1 MGKHMEKQDKS
12 YSGLHGSN
20 KVSLD
25 EGMYYEIEYDATP
38 MPGVGKFV
46 LKTQKIAEPQKDEVR
61 ELFNRMRDI
70 ARNSRLPVYN
80 SSKFYQDKV
89 RHDNS
94 EIFYKQGMFMKD
106 FEDDYENT
114 VPYKQYFPYYQL
126 MGYQQLRTYFTWR
139 TQVRRGKVEETSLS
153 YAYLYLYELLNNIG
167 VSDPQD
173 GLDKLLFFR
182 KEFRIFEPSIDK
194 YVIRWL
200 KDYHIYYDLSRPFQE
215 FIREKE
221 LTEYYPELADP
232 EDRFDLFCNLSK
244 YDIRKSRFFTRDR
257 ESMIR
262 DCFDYTIDKLTTIF
276 SDHGIELE
284 SLIFFPTKS
293 LTRWNPFRDA
303 LFFPWMQQRD
313 RKVVFSPTE
322 SYVCSQN
329 QWFYQT
335 AITTESGKQL
345 NGYILKQMESV
356 LREEVRFKYKITAGL
371 SVLHPT
377 LIMKLEGAGIS
388 LEQSIT
394 GAVKEFYREATKT
407 IVTVEQSALAK
418 IRREALETQEKLLVP
433 EDAPEM
439 MSISAIVTEQS
450 VESATQSAPA
460 AVASQIPAVTSP
472 LASDSEPSEQTNP
485 WKDLSLALTQ
495 TERQALLLTLGG
507 DADIRQFADDNGV
520 MLEVLADGIN
530 VKAVDTV
537 GDSLLDDVF
546 SIYDDYLEQ
555 VREMLEMRKL

>member
-1 MGKHMEKQDKS
+1 MERQDKL
-12 YSGLHGSN
+12 YSGLHGNN

-25 EGMYYEIEYDATP
+25 EGMYYEIEYDAAP

-46 LKTQKIAEPQKDEVR
+46 LKTQKIDEPEKDEVR

-70 ARNSRLPVYN
+70 ARSSRLPIYN

-89 RHDNS
+89 RRENS

-106 FEDDYENT
+106 FEDDYEDT

-139 TQVRRGKVEETSLS
+139 TQVHRGKVEETSLS

-167 VSDPQD
+167 VSNPQD
-173 GLDKLLFFR
+173 GLDKLLFFW
-182 KEFRIFEPSIDK
+182 KEFRIFEPAIDK

-200 KDYHIYYDLSRPFQE
+200 KDYHIYYDLSQSFRE
-215 FIREKE
+215 FVREKE
-221 LTEYYPELADP
+221 LAEYYPELANP

-313 RKVVFSPTE
+313 RKVVLSPTE
-322 SYVCSQN
+322 SYVCSGD

-335 AITTESGKQL
+335 ALTTESGKQL
-345 NGYILKQMESV
+345 AGYLLKRMESV
-356 LREEVRFKYKITAGL
+356 LREAVSFKYKITAGI

-377 LIMKLEGAGIS
+377 MIMKLEGAGIA

-394 GAVKEFYREATKT
+394 DAVKEFYREATKT
-407 IVTVEQSALAK
+407 VVTVDKSALAK

-439 MSISAIVTEQS
+439 LPISAIVTEPS
-450 VESATQSAPA
+450 AESATQSAPV
-460 AVASQIPAVTSP
+460 AVASQIPEVTSP
-472 LASDSEPSEQTNP
+472 LASAHEPSEQTSP
-485 WKDLSLALTQ
+485 WKDLCLALTQ
-495 TERQALLLTLGG
+495 TERQALLLALGG
-507 DADIRQFADDNGV
+507 DADIRQFADANGV

-530 VKAVDTV
+530 EKAVDMV
-537 GDSLLDDVF
+537 GDSLLDDEF
-546 SIYDDYLEQ
+546 TIYDDYLEQ